1 MNFFDQLV
9 IPPSS
14 EQSLLLNL
22 IQIIS
27 FTIFYPFTGM
37 ILGGTLLSLYFR
49 SKAKKTGNNLYMKFS
64 NDIIKYLAI
73 SRNAGF
79 GLGILPVISITIVYA
94 QFLYSSNII
103 SVGVLFLSV
112 LMFIISYTFIYRYKS
127 SAETDSVI
135 SEIKNAGVD
144 DKKLTEDVVSF
155 EENIKTEVSSS
166 GNSGLWLLILSV
178 FLFIGG
184 TTIASNMNY
193 WADAKTVFSVFIN
206 TSVWLNF
213 IYFFVTSLAISG
225 GAILFFFFSWQGGI
239 KIENNEYKDLV
250 LKHSVNIALF
260 FSLLQPLFLFLSFL
274 ILPTESYSSSV
285 FIFAGLAFISILFV
299 CNFLYAIIRNSDV
312 KFAGWVFAVM
322 LLTFMFVSAKNQ
334 YAFSN
339 AIKPHTLVVNAK
351 ADEKLKEMMPK
362 KEAAEV
368 SGEDIYKSRC
378 AACHKFDTKLVG
390 PPYQETLPK
399 YGDDVKKLA
408 GFIYNPVKV
417 NPEYPAMPNQ
427 GLKMKEAEAVAK
439 YLLEKYKNK

>member
-9 IPPSS
+9 IPPST

-27 FTIFYPFTGM
+27 FAIFYPFTGIM
-37 ILGGTLLSLYFR
+37 LGGTLLSLFFR
-49 SKAKKTGNNLYMKFS
+49 GKAKKTRNPLYLKFS
-64 NDIIKYLAI
+64 NDIIKYLTI

-79 GLGILPVISITIVYA
+79 GLGILPVISISIVYA

-112 LMFIISYTFIYRYKS
+112 LMFIISYAFIYRYKT
-127 SAETDSVI
+127 SAETDSAF
-135 SEIKNAGVD
+135 SELKNAGVD
-144 DKKLTEDVVSF
+144 GKKFSEEVILF
-155 EENIKTEVSSS
+155 EEKVKNEVSAS
-166 GNSGLWLLILSV
+166 GKTGLYLLILSV

-184 TTIASNMNY
+184 TTIASNMND
-193 WADAKTVFSVFIN
+193 WATAKTVFVVFVN

-239 KIENNEYKDLV
+239 KIENNEYKELV
-250 LKHSVNIALF
+250 LKNSVNTALI
-260 FSLLQPLFLFLSFL
+260 FSLLQPLFLFFSFL
-274 ILPTESYSSSV
+274 ILPKESFSFPV
-285 FIFAGLAFISILFV
+285 FIFAGLAFLSILFV

-312 KFAGWVFAVM
+312 KLAGWVFAAM
-322 LLTFMFVSAKNQ
+322 LLTFVFVSAKNQ

-339 AIKPHTLVVNAK
+339 AIKPHILVVNSK
-351 ADEKLKEMMPK
+351 ADEKLKEMQPK
-362 KEAAEV
+362 KLAVEIN
-368 SGEDIYKSRC
+368 GEEIYKSRC

-408 GFIYNPVKV
+408 GFIYNPVKI
-417 NPEYPAMPNQ
+417 NPEYPPMPNQ

-439 YLLEKYKNK
+439 YLMEKYKK